1 MVFVINHAIPKSRTS
16 IRASLAIFRGMKT
29 RGMKVMGETDP
40 ASLKRPRHGEHEL
53 IRLIR
58 DRGSLS
64 RSEAVRQLNI
74 SLPTVAKVANSLLRA
89 RLLEEFDATATAVG
103 RPAKRLR
110 MARETAQ
117 LLGIVIAPGS
127 CWVASAG
134 LDGILR
140 PERVRKMRTPG
151 SYDDLI
157 EALAGPAKELMQGS
171 GMATLGAG
179 ICVPGLFDL
188 RNNRSLFSATV
199 PAIAGHAPSIDLADR
214 LGVEC
219 VTLQSKQALCLAEGY
234 FGEVRGLDDLVTLD
248 LTTGVG
254 MGVVSGGRLVI
265 GKNGFAGE
273 IGHVVVKPDGLA
285 CGCGNRGCLETIVS
299 DLALAARISDRLG
312 RRLDIEEVIGLA
324 RSGELR
330 LGEEVDELIHY
341 LSIALATVIN
351 SYNPS
356 KLIIHGQIF
365 DLEEGML
372 PRLVES
378 TGRLALKAAF
388 AECRIV
394 RARGN
399 KIQGAVAAALHHL
412 IESLAW

>member
-1 MVFVINHAIPKSRTS
+1 MVK
-16 IRASLAIFRGMKT
+16 
-29 RGMKVMGETDP
+29 MGP
-40 ASLKRPRHGEHEL
+40 ASMKLPRQSEHHL
-53 IRLIR
+53 IRMIR

-64 RSEAVRQLNI
+64 RSEAVRQMNI
-74 SLPTVAKVANSLLRA
+74 SLPTVVKVANSLLRA
-89 RLLEEFDATATAVG
+89 KLLEEFDATETAVG

-110 MARETAQ
+110 MARETSQ
-117 LLGIVIAPGS
+117 LLGIVIAPGN

-134 LDGILR
+134 LDGVLR
-140 PERVRKMRTPG
+140 PERVRKIRTPA
-151 SYDDLI
+151 SYDALI
-157 EALAGPAKELMQGS
+157 GSLAGPARELMQQP

-179 ICVPGLFDL
+179 ICVPGLYDV
-188 RNNRSLFSATV
+188 RNNLSLFSATV
-199 PAIAGHAPSIDLADR
+199 RAIAGHSPAIDLADR

-219 VTLQSKQALCLAEGY
+219 VTLQSKHALCLAESY
-234 FGEVRGLDDLVTLD
+234 FGEARGIDDLVTLD

-254 MGVVSGGRLVI
+254 MGVVSGGHLVS

-273 IGHVVVKPDGLA
+273 IGHVVVKPEGSA

-299 DLALAARISDRLG
+299 DIALAARISKRLG
-312 RRLDIEEVIGLA
+312 RRLDIEKVIGLA

-330 LGEEVDELIHY
+330 PGEEVDELIEY
-341 LSIALATVIN
+341 LSIAMATLIN
-351 SYNPS
+351 MYNPS
-356 KLIIHGQIF
+356 NLIIHSQIF

-372 PRLVES
+372 PRLIES

-399 KIQGAVAAALHHL
+399 KIQGAVAASLHHL
-412 IESLAW
+412 IESLTSPAEPRGEFPRQVAYGK